1 MAVMKKKSTMEDPWA
16 KPAKTKPAKPVKV
29 ITKVPK
35 KVVQAKPAK
44 NPSAPKPAAPNTGN
58 VKVVPPKKKSLPR
71 GLSNKGGKSSRGG
84 MRGGL
89 GGGIFGTK
97 NK

>member
-1 MAVMKKKSTMEDPWA
+1 MAVMKKKSSMQDPWA
-16 KPAKTKPAKPVKV
+16 KPTKPVKV

-35 KVVQAKPAK
+35 KVVEAKPVR
-44 NPSAPKPAAPNTGN
+44 NPNAPKPAAPNTGN
-58 VKVVPPKKKSLPR
+58 VKVVPPKKKTLPR

-97 NK
+97 NR